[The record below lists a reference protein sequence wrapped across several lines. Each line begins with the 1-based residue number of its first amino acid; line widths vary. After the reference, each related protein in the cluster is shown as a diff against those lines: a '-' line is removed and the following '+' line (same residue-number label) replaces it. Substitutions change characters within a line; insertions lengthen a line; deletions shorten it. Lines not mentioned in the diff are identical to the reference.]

1 MARGALISKT
11 LGLLALIQYLAL
23 SLLLAGAMEAHIP
36 LPVVRGVL
44 VGAQVMPVLVPVVVA
59 IRLQHLRHKEITGEA
74 IYQILVVG
82 VVEAVRER
90 LVAIKLA
97 AAITRLE
104 VLAALVQHHLCLE
117 HLRPTLVVA
126 VAVQELILP
135 ILVLV
140 ALVVQVVVERAAQAL
155 LELRAQQIQ
164 VVGVVQVATQQI
176 PLAAPAAAASSF

>member
-1 MARGALISKT
+1 
-11 LGLLALIQYLAL
+11 
-23 SLLLAGAMEAHIP
+23 MEAHIP

-104 VLAALVQHHLCLE
+104 VLAALVQHHLFLE
-117 HLRPTLVVA
+117 HL
-126 VAVQELILP
+126 
-135 ILVLV
+135 
-140 ALVVQVVVERAAQAL
+140 
-155 LELRAQQIQ
+155 
-164 VVGVVQVATQQI
+164 
-176 PLAAPAAAASSF
+176 